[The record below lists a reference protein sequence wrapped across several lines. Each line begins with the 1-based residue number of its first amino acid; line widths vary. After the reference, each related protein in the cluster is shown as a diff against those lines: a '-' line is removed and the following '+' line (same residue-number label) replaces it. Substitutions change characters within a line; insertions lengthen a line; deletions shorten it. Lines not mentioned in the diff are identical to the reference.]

1 MNELVVLGILILIF
15 IRIIG
20 LIVSVDFYYD
30 TKSKTYIIFIIGW
43 SLWIIS
49 GIFPLLY
56 QLENNQ
62 SQKEFFLL
70 MNYIF
75 GPLSLLVLLTG
86 LSSFYLKIS
95 QSKLMY
101 FSLILIITPLIV
113 YFTLGLIFVSIF
125 SRIIF
130 FFSFLI
136 LFLLPNFKFK
146 SFKEKIGKSIRWYY
160 LICVSIA
167 IYIPITISLLI
178 NNEFFG
184 VHTIENNQVIT
195 ISYVSIII
203 TTSFIIAFIIHLEY
217 NITYEQM
224 KDLKDKYSHNLGNI
238 LQAIESAHSLTR
250 LDDTLDNN
258 SLLEVENIIEKKFR
272 EASKTLKEIRKL

>member
-1 MNELVVLGILILIF
+1 MNELLVLGILILFF

-56 QLENNQ
+56 QLANNQ
-62 SQKEFFLL
+62 SQKEFYLL

-75 GPLSLLVLLTG
+75 GPLSLLILLTG

-95 QSKLMY
+95 QSKLIS
-101 FSLILIITPLIV
+101 FSLILIVTPLIV
-113 YFTLGLIFVSIF
+113 YFALGLIFVSIF

-130 FFSFLI
+130 FLSFFI

-146 SFKEKIGKSIRWYY
+146 VFKEKIGKSIRWYY

-167 IYIPITISLLI
+167 IYMPISIFLLI

-184 VHTIENNQVIT
+184 IYTIENNQIII

-217 NITYEQM
+217 NTTYEQM
-224 KDLKDKYSHNLGNI
+224 KDLKDKYSHDLGNI

-250 LDDTLDNN
+250 LDDKLDNN